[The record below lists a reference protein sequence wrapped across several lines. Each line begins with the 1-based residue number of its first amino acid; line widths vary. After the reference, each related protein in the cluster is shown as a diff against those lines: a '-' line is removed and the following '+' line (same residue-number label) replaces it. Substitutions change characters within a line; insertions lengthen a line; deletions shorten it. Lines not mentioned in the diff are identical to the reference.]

1 MAHTVKYA
9 PFIVLWALSFSF
21 FLSLFSFYP
30 FTFLPFYLFTFL
42 LFYLFT
48 LLPFYSFTFLPFYLF
63 TFLPFYLFTFLPFLF
78 YSPLVQSR
86 CIALCVCHV
95 LCVGYG
101 KIVRSAEIRLGT
113 HI

>member
-21 FLSLFSFYP
+21 FLSLFSFY
-30 FTFLPFYLFTFL
+30 
-42 LFYLFT
+42 LFT
-48 LLPFYSFTFLPFYLF
+48 LLPFYSFTL
-63 TFLPFYLFTFLPFLF
+63 LPFLF

-86 CIALCVCHV
+86 CISLCVCHV
-95 LCVGYG
+95 LCIGHG

>member
-21 FLSLFSFYP
+21 YFLPFTLLPFYP
-30 FTFLPFYLFTFL
+30 FTLLPFYPFTFL

-48 LLPFYSFTFLPFYLF
+48 L
-63 TFLPFYLFTFLPFLF
+63 LPFLF

-86 CIALCVCHV
+86 CISLCVCHV
-95 LCVGYG
+95 LCIGYG

>member
-21 FLSLFSFYP
+21 FLSLFSFYL
-30 FTFLPFYLFTFL
+30 FTFFTLLPFYLFTL
-42 LFYLFT
+42 
-48 LLPFYSFTFLPFYLF
+48 
-63 TFLPFYLFTFLPFLF
+63 LPFLF

>member
-21 FLSLFSFYP
+21 FLSLFSFY
-30 FTFLPFYLFTFL
+30 
-42 LFYLFT
+42 LFT
-48 LLPFYSFTFLPFYLF
+48 LLPFYSFTL
-63 TFLPFYLFTFLPFLF
+63 LPFLF

-86 CIALCVCHV
+86 CISLCVCHV
-95 LCVGYG
+95 LCIGYG

>member
-21 FLSLFSFYP
+21 FLSLYS
-30 FTFLPFYLFTFL
+30 FYLFTFFTL
-42 LFYLFT
+42 LPCYLFT
-48 LLPFYSFTFLPFYLF
+48 L
-63 TFLPFYLFTFLPFLF
+63 LPFLF

>member
-21 FLSLFSFYP
+21 FFLFFLFTLLPFYP
-30 FTFLPFYLFTFL
+30 FTFLPFYLFTL
-42 LFYLFT
+42 
-48 LLPFYSFTFLPFYLF
+48 
-63 TFLPFYLFTFLPFLF
+63 LPFLF

-101 KIVRSAEIRLGT
+101 KIVRPAEIRLGT

>member
-9 PFIVLWALSFSF
+9 PFIVLWTISFFSF
-21 FLSLFSFYP
+21 F
-30 FTFLPFYLFTFL
+30 FLPFYPFTFL

-48 LLPFYSFTFLPFYLF
+48 LLPFYPFAFLPFYLF
-63 TFLPFYLFTFLPFLF
+63 TLLPFLF
-78 YSPLVQSR
+78 YSPLVQCR
-86 CIALCVCHV
+86 CISLCVCHV
-95 LCVGYG
+95 LCIGYG